1 MDETVGK
8 ILREK
13 RESLCLTVDEVAEKT
28 SLRAE
33 YLEKIENDDFSVFR
47 TPIYAKGTIR
57 GYANFLG
64 LDGLALVEQF
74 KKNQQAGV
82 IFASV
87 DIGQDT
93 IDAVTKS
100 KVKANLI
107 QHQGVGTQT
116 SFSKDGKS
124 LPIGQI
130 VFGFVLAGL
139 IAGGCYF
146 APDLKFDKVDFSF
159 VDGFTTKITEL
170 YGTVINL
177 VSESR
182 QEKQDA
188 NKNASRKDSAA
199 GLDQK
204 LNGNSD
210 GKGKEKAAAVSKTV
224 TKKAEV
230 KVDKNAIAPRYDKVV
245 VEMTASGQC
254 WIDVFADGKAIYS
267 GMMTKGRYKIFEA
280 NRRVTVRYGNIGV
293 MQVIVNGKPV
303 NMRGEAGVTTRHY
316 PK

>member
-13 RESLCLTVDEVAEKT
+13 RESLCLTIDEVAKKT

-64 LDGLALVEQF
+64 LDGLALVDQF
-74 KKNQQAGV
+74 KQNQQNGV
-82 IFASV
+82 TFAAA

-100 KVKANLI
+100 KVKLNLI
-107 QHQGVGTQT
+107 QQQGVGTQT
-116 SFSKDGKS
+116 SFSKDGRP
-124 LPIGQI
+124 LPVGQI
-130 VFGFVLAGL
+130 VFGLVLVGL
-139 IAGGCYF
+139 ITAGCYF
-146 APDLKFDKVDFSF
+146 APDLKFDKVDLSF
-159 VDGFTTKITEL
+159 IDGFTTKISEL
-170 YGTVINL
+170 YGTVTNL
-177 VSESR
+177 VSESHR
-182 QEKQDA
+182 EKQEAGRREQGAEDGMQDA
-188 NKNASRKDSAA
+188 GHSSIKREVPS
-199 GLDQK
+199 
-204 LNGNSD
+204 
-210 GKGKEKAAAVSKTV
+210 VSGQGV
-224 TKKAEV
+224 KKAEV

-245 VEMTASGQC
+245 VEMTAGGQC

-280 NRRVTVRYGNIGV
+280 NKRVTVRYGNIGV

>member
-1 MDETVGK
+1 E
-8 ILREK
+8 
-13 RESLCLTVDEVAEKT
+13 ESFEFRLT
-28 SLRAE
+28 L
-33 YLEKIENDDFSVFR
+33 
-47 TPIYAKGTIR
+47 
-57 GYANFLG
+57 
-64 LDGLALVEQF
+64 
-74 KKNQQAGV
+74 
-82 IFASV
+82 
-87 DIGQDT
+87 
-93 IDAVTKS
+93 
-100 KVKANLI
+100 
-107 QHQGVGTQT
+107 
-116 SFSKDGKS
+116 
-124 LPIGQI
+124 
-130 VFGFVLAGL
+130 
-139 IAGGCYF
+139 
-146 APDLKFDKVDFSF
+146 KVDFSF

-170 YGTVINL
+170 YGTVTNL
-177 VSESR
+177 VVETR

-188 NKNASRKDSAA
+188 KKDVSKKDSVAVP
-199 GLDQK
+199 DQK
-204 LNGNSD
+204 PNGNND
-210 GKGKEKAAAVSKTV
+210 GKAKEKAIAVSKSV

>member
-1 MDETVGK
+1 MDEAVGK
-8 ILREK
+8 ILMEK
-13 RESLCLTVDEVAEKT
+13 RESLCLTIDEVAEKT

-74 KKNQQAGV
+74 KKNQLESV
-82 IFASV
+82 TFASA

-93 IDAVTKS
+93 IDAVSKS
-100 KVKANLI
+100 KVKVNLI
-107 QHQGVGTQT
+107 QQQGVGTQT

-130 VFGFVLAGL
+130 VFGFVLVGL
-139 IAGGCYF
+139 IAVGCCF
-146 APDLKFDKVDFSF
+146 ASDLKFDKIDFSF
-159 VDGFTTKITEL
+159 VEGFSTKISEL
-170 YGTVINL
+170 YGTVTNL
-177 VSESR
+177 VSENR

-188 NKNASRKDSAA
+188 GRREQGTKDSTQEA
-199 GLDQK
+199 GLGSVK
-204 LNGNSD
+204 REEISV
-210 GKGKEKAAAVSKTV
+210 KGQGV
-224 TKKAEV
+224 KKVEV
-230 KVDKNAIAPRYDKVV
+230 KADKNAIAPRYDKVV

-280 NRRVTVRYGNIGV
+280 NKRVTVRYGNIGV